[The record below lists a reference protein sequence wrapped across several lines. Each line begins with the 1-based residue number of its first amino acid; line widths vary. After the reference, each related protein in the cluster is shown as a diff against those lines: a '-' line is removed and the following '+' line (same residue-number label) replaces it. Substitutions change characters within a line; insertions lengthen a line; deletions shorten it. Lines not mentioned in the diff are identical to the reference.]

1 MTAALGRAFALAI
14 PAFVVV
20 QFLLV
25 GLGVFADGAAWD
37 LHRAVGATMALPV
50 LGLAILAWTTPALL
64 ALRGPA
70 GALAGLYA
78 MQFGWLGLGAALDV
92 PALRAMHAV
101 NGLAIAATGD
111 VLLRRLRRPVPSL
124 G

>member
-14 PAFVVV
+14 PAFVVA

-25 GLGVFADGAAWD
+25 GLGVFADGAAWN
-37 LHRAVGATMALPV
+37 LHRSVGAAMALPV
-50 LGLAILAWTTPALL
+50 LGLAILACTTPALL
-64 ALRGPA
+64 PLRSPA
-70 GALAGLYA
+70 SALAGLYA
-78 MQFGWLGLGAALDV
+78 MQFGWLGLGAALDI
-92 PALRAMHAV
+92 PALRAAHAV

-111 VLLRRLRRPVPSL
+111 VLLRRLRQPVAAI